1 VARLHNAKHSQ
12 DGNELKNNMEL
23 SSKSL
28 SALFFKILMRKR
40 VQAEGNFDLSVVN
53 ESGIAVLTRLSSVS
67 ARRIRVKSYTDLKYA
82 SAGKRVK
89 LSNNQSVPVTISYNE
104 KFFGTPS
111 IKITWFQGLQR
122 FETDLRVYNIGIF

>member
-28 SALFFKILMRKR
+28 SALLFKFLMRKR

-53 ESGIAVLTRLSSVS
+53 DSGIAVLTRLSSVS
-67 ARRIRVKSYTDLKYA
+67 ARRIRVKSYTNLKHA
-82 SAGKRVK
+82 SVGKRVK
-89 LSNNQSVPVTISYNE
+89 LSNNQSVFVTISYNE

>member
-1 VARLHNAKHSQ
+1 MARLHNAKHSQ